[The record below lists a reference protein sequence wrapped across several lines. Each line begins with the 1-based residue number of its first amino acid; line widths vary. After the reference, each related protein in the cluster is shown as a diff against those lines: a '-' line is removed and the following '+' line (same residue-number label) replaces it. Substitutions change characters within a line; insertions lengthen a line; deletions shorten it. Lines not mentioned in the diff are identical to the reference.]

1 MSSAPVGVTERPWA
15 AATALDVAETPVSA
29 APGSPPTWV
38 SPRVAATVAKG
49 AVVMADAVT
58 VALAAAVAFALW
70 NTQQDVPDLA
80 SPRPQHLVTALLLVP
95 CWLVAFARVGLYRQ
109 RHVAEPMNE
118 LRRIVSGALL
128 GTVVTLAAAAT
139 VKVDP
144 ARLWLSLTVPAGIAA
159 VAVERQA
166 VRHVFQARRRRGH
179 HRKPVLIVGTNE
191 EAVSLRRLF
200 DTDRSLGYAVVGHLA
215 TASASGPER
224 DLLVAGRADAP
235 LAALRAT
242 GATGVVIATTS
253 VDQATINRLTRE
265 LTDAGVHV
273 ELSSSLQDVAA
284 RRLSIRP
291 VGRLSMTYVEPT
303 VLRGWRMAA
312 KRAFDVTVAVTG
324 LVVLSPVLA
333 AAALGVKLDSRGPV
347 LFRQPR
353 VGRNGVTFEV
363 FKLRTMVIDAESMLE
378 QLRTRNEAAW
388 PLFKVRDDPR
398 VTRVG
403 RVLRRYSIDEVPQ
416 LLNVIRGEMSL
427 VGPRPALPEEA
438 ATWEPGRY
446 ARLRVRP
453 GITGMW
459 QVKGRS
465 NASAEDALRLDLSY
479 VENWS
484 LCTDLAILAWT
495 VPAVV
500 SARGAY

>member
-1 MSSAPVGVTERPWA
+1 M
-15 AATALDVAETPVSA
+15 
-29 APGSPPTWV
+29 
-38 SPRVAATVAKG
+38 
-49 AVVMADAVT
+49 
-58 VALAAAVAFALW
+58 
-70 NTQQDVPDLA
+70 
-80 SPRPQHLVTALLLVP
+80 P

-128 GTVVTLAAAAT
+128 GTVVTLAAAAA

-166 VRHVFQARRRRGH
+166 VRHVFQAARRRGH
-179 HRKPVLIVGTNE
+179 HRKPVLIVGTKRGGRVP
-191 EAVSLRRLF
+191 APPLRHRPVPGLRRA
-200 DTDRSLGYAVVGHLA
+200 RPPGHRLGI
-215 TASASGPER
+215 GPKR

-265 LTDAGVHV
+265 LTEAGVHV

-333 AAALGVKLDSRGPV
+333 AAALAVKLDSRGPV

-388 PLFKVRDDPR
+388 PLFKVRR
-398 VTRVG
+398 
-403 RVLRRYSIDEVPQ
+403 
-416 LLNVIRGEMSL
+416 
-427 VGPRPALPEEA
+427 
-438 ATWEPGRY
+438 
-446 ARLRVRP
+446 
-453 GITGMW
+453 
-459 QVKGRS
+459 
-465 NASAEDALRLDLSY
+465 
-479 VENWS
+479 
-484 LCTDLAILAWT
+484 
-495 VPAVV
+495 
-500 SARGAY
+500 